1 MKQTI
6 SVLVENQAGVLNRIT
21 GLFSRRAFNIES
33 LAVGPTDDPTVS
45 RITIIVD
52 SGNSVVEQVEKQ
64 LNKLVEVI
72 KVRTL
77 DEHTIIGRELMIL
90 KVTANNKTRQDIMT
104 ICSIYGAKVDDISPT
119 SMTLELSDTPD
130 RLDTFQTMMRSFN
143 ILEVARTGMVA
154 VQKGGGGF
162 KCAA

>member
-6 SVLVENQAGVLNRIT
+6 SILVENQAGVLNRIP
-21 GLFSRRAFNIES
+21 GLFSRRAFNIDS
-33 LAVGPTDDPTVS
+33 LAVGVTDDPTIS

-77 DEHTIIGRELMIL
+77 DESQMIGRELMLI
-90 KVTANNKTRQDIMT
+90 KVSANSRTRGDIMT
-104 ICSIYGAKVDDISPT
+104 VCNICGGKVVDLSPT
-119 SMTLELSDTPD
+119 SISIELADTPD
-130 RLDTFQTMMRSFN
+130 RINTFEELMRPFN
-143 ILEVARTGMVA
+143 ILEVVRTGMIA
-154 VQKGGGGF
+154 FQKGGG
-162 KCAA
+162 KI